1 MRKNHY
7 LNSNALWIAVV
18 FYLSTAT
25 LISTQAQN
33 LFFENFNASTPGQTF
48 PTGWTKV
55 RQGAANTDWVIQS
68 PGPAKFPTLTFQN
81 NNFAFCDADAG
92 GSGSTTNS
100 TLTSPVINS
109 ASANLLF
116 LEFSQVYRDYSATPT
131 DSGIVE
137 VFNGTNWVAIQKKD
151 VSTPANGITP
161 EKVTYNITALKN
173 ANMRVRFRYVGFWP
187 WFWGLDDVRIFQPPA
202 NDLGVSAIN
211 SPVGDCGLS
220 ATTTIKVR
228 ITNFGSVAQTSIPAS
243 YRIGTGAPVSQT
255 FTGNLAPGASQEFTF
270 STTANLGA
278 PGNYTLQSWTS
289 LGGDQVT
296 TNDSTKSF
304 VNKVNPIGLSIVNFQ
319 SFDGTNLTDN
329 YPGWREATGLP
340 PTGTTSNWRPST
352 TVQSTAFNTITG
364 TVNLFTTGKREWII
378 SPNVPV
384 GPNTGLV
391 FKAAVTAW
399 QTALPSQMG
408 SDDSLKIMVSTNCG
422 ANWIVHSFIN
432 RASNLSNQLTQRVVP
447 LSVYNG
453 QEIRIGLMATE
464 GIVDDL
470 EDYDFHV
477 DDIEIRSLPDNDLA
491 VNGISSPI
499 SGCTG
504 STPVLTAQIANVG
517 ILPQSNFPV
526 CYQINSEAP
535 VCTTITSVLNSN
547 QTLSLSFPSASPT
560 LSSPG
565 NYTIRVYTNL
575 ANDAIRAS
583 DTIKNYQYQNIPLIN
598 SFPYFQSFEANNGG
612 WIPGGTLSSWELGTP
627 AKSVIAGAAHGTK
640 AYTTGGLGNAP
651 YNNNE
656 KSFVLSPCMDFTNL
670 PNPVFEMRAWWHSE
684 SDADGA
690 CLQASTNDGSTWTTV
705 GTFNAVTNWYNSTLL
720 TGLSG
725 FTPTIAN
732 PRNGWSGGVKLNNG
746 SNGWVLVRAPMAG
759 LGGQGSVRLR
769 IVFGADAAFNGD
781 GFAFDAI
788 RISQQPKTELAFV
801 SIERPL
807 AGGCGLNANAK
818 IVVRVQN
825 TGRDTINNV
834 QFGYRI
840 GGGSPVS
847 ANGTGLGILP
857 NQFHNFE
864 FPSPANLS
872 SGNQFS
878 LSAWAKA
885 QNDVVAQNDSG
896 KLTVTRNSFFT
907 DTLRFRNFNGI
918 NLPWIMPGWSMAT
931 GDPNPSGPS
940 ILFRAPLASQLPY
953 SGPNAV
959 RINMFN
965 NNRNEWIMSPGY
977 RISPNSFFSFEV
989 SATNSL
995 DTVNDP
1001 QGAMNGTDDKIRFL
1015 VSTNCGDTW
1024 TELVSYG
1031 NGDGLNKVFKR
1042 LQVNLSAYSGQEIRM
1057 ALKFTTGPV
1066 NNQQN
1071 DYDLFIRDGYIVNLS
1086 PNDVGVAQIL
1096 SPTISCGLSDNTPI
1110 RISVRNYGSN
1120 PVSNIPVFYQING
1133 GPKVFG
1139 LIPGPV
1145 GASQSVVY
1153 QFNQTAN
1160 LGLSQPYT
1168 IDAGTELVGDSTLGN
1183 NMKAQVLSKLV
1194 VPVPVQNLSA
1204 YNGSNLSDVLSGWS
1218 EARGSAVVSGPSSW
1232 TNGIMSGLNCWKVK
1246 LANAQ
1251 KQDWIVSPGV
1261 RLSNGNFLKFSI
1273 GQFSVGGN
1281 NSAQFDVDDSVSVMV
1296 STNCGTSW
1304 SRLQNFA
1311 KNTSPALINSLQ
1323 QISIPLNAYA
1333 NQEVRFAFRAVDGT
1347 RRDDTSEVYI
1357 TNFEINSTLTVD
1369 AGPTQVFFEPGL
1381 ATNVFVQDS
1390 LYKVFVRINNF
1401 ATQPCTG
1408 VSAGVRFAS
1417 GQVLSRVFQGALNS
1431 GQSDTLFMGY
1441 FQSSQL
1447 GENFLA
1453 KVYTAISGD
1462 QAIGN
1467 DTLLFNYKVLPI
1479 TNMGEKLSGQ
1489 ALRVFPNPANS
1500 KLFIQSST
1508 LPERFSMV
1516 IIDQMGRTLLDSQPK
1531 TKVEDHYEMDL
1542 KGLPAG
1548 FYQVFIRSE
1557 KCEILYSQNQ
1567 VIK

>member
-1 MRKNHY
+1 MTTIYSPFSAAR
-7 LNSNALWIAVV
+7 ALLFSFILLIASH
-18 FYLSTAT
+18 FSGFGQQYFT
-25 LISTQAQN
+25 
-33 LFFENFNASTPGQTF
+33 ENFNSTSPGSAF
-48 PTGWTKV
+48 PTGWQAV
-55 RQGAANTDWVIQS
+55 LNGAPNTEWKIAAS
-68 PGPAKFPTLTFQN
+68 PFAKFTLAMN
-81 NNFAFCDADAG
+81 GSNFAICDADAG

-100 TLTSPVINS
+100 TLTSPAFNS
-109 ASANLLF
+109 SAANLLF
-116 LEFSQVYRDYSATPT
+116 LELSQAYRDYSATPT
-131 DSGIVE
+131 DSAIIE
-137 VFNGTNWVAIQKKD
+137 VFNGTNWIVVQKKNT
-151 VSTPANGITP
+151 STAANGVTP
-161 EKVTYNITALKN
+161 EKVTFNISGLKN

-187 WFWGLDDVRIFQPPA
+187 WFWGLDDIRIFQPPA

-220 ATTTIKVR
+220 AATPIKIQ

-243 YRIGTGAPVSQT
+243 YRIGTGASVNQT

-270 STTANLGA
+270 SGTANLGA
-278 PGNYTLQSWTS
+278 PGNYTIQAWTR
-289 LGGDQVT
+289 LVDDQIAN
-296 TNDSTKSF
+296 NDSTKSI

-319 SFDGTNLTDN
+319 SFDGTNLSSN
-329 YPGWREATGLP
+329 FPGWREASGLP

-352 TVQSTAFNTITG
+352 TAQSAAFNTITG
-364 TVNLFTTGKREWII
+364 TVNLFTSGKREWII

-391 FKAAVTAW
+391 FKTAVTAW
-399 QTALPSQMG
+399 QTNLPSQMG

-422 ANWIVHSFIN
+422 ASWIVHSFIN
-432 RASNLSNQLTQRVVP
+432 RAANLSNQLTQRVVP

-491 VNGISSPI
+491 VSGISSPI

-560 LSSPG
+560 LSIPG
-565 NYTIRVYTNL
+565 NYTLRVYTNL

-583 DTIKNYQYQNIPLIN
+583 DTLKNYQYQNIPLIN

-612 WIPGGTLSSWELGTP
+612 WIPGGNLTSWELGTP
-627 AKSVIAGAAHGTK
+627 AKSVISGAAHGTK

-690 CLQASTNDGSTWTTV
+690 CLQASTNEGSTWTTV
-705 GTFNAVTNWYNSTLL
+705 GGLNAVTNWYNSTTLP
-720 TGLSG
+720 GLSG
-725 FTPTIAN
+725 FTPTVAN
-732 PRNGWSGGVKLNNG
+732 PRNGWSGGVKYNNG
-746 SNGWVLVRAPMAG
+746 SNGWVLVRTPLTG

-769 IVFGADAAFNGD
+769 IVFGADATFNGD

-807 AGGCGLNANAK
+807 SGGCGLNANAK

-825 TGRDTINNV
+825 TGRDTISNI

-840 GGGSPVS
+840 GSGTPVS
-847 ANGTGLGILP
+847 GNGIGLSIFP
-857 NQFHNFE
+857 NQFYNFE
-864 FPSPANLS
+864 FPSTANLS

-878 LSAWAKA
+878 IFAWAKA

-896 KLTVTRNSFFT
+896 KLTVKRNSFFT
-907 DTLRFRNFNGI
+907 DTLRFRNFNGV
-918 NLPWIMPGWSMAT
+918 NLPFIMPGWSMAT
-931 GDPNPSGPS
+931 GDPNPTGPS

-977 RISPNSFFSFEV
+977 RISSNSFFSFEV

-1015 VSTNCGDTW
+1015 VSTNCGDSW

-1031 NGDGLNKVFKR
+1031 NGDGLTKVFKR
-1042 LQVNLSAYSGQEIRM
+1042 FQVNLSAYSGQEIRM

-1086 PNDVGVAQIL
+1086 PNDVGVSQIL
-1096 SPTISCGLSDNTPI
+1096 SPTISCGLGDNTPI
-1110 RISVRNYGSN
+1110 RITVRNFGSN
-1120 PVSNIPVFYQING
+1120 PVSNIPVFYQINS

-1145 GASQSVVY
+1145 PASQSVVF

-1168 IDAGTELVGDSTLGN
+1168 IEAGTELVGDSTLGN
-1183 NMKAQVLSKLV
+1183 DMKAQVLSKLV

-1204 YNGSNLSDVLSGWS
+1204 YNGSNLTEVLSGWN
-1218 EARGSAVVSGPSSW
+1218 EAKGPTAVAGTSSW

-1296 STNCGTSW
+1296 STNCGTNW
-1304 SRLQNFA
+1304 RRLQNFA

-1357 TNFEINSTLTVD
+1357 TNFEINSTLSID
-1369 AGPTQVFFEPGL
+1369 AGPTQVFFDP
-1381 ATNVFVQDS
+1381 AITSSVFVEDS
-1390 LYKVFVRINNF
+1390 LYKVVIRINNF
-1401 ATQPCTG
+1401 ATQPCSNI
-1408 VSAGVRFAS
+1408 SAGVRFAN
-1417 GQVLSRVFQGALNS
+1417 GLVLSRVFQGTINS

-1441 FQSSQL
+1441 FQPANPANNQI
-1447 GENFLA
+1447 A
-1453 KVYTAISGD
+1453 RVYSTLSGD
-1462 QAIGN
+1462 QGIEN
-1467 DTLLFNYKVLPI
+1467 DTLLFNYSVLPI
-1479 TNMGEKLSGQ
+1479 TSNENFIPTT
-1489 ALRVFPNPANS
+1489 RVMIFPNPADS
-1500 KLFIQSST
+1500 RLFIRSSS
-1508 LPERFSMV
+1508 LPENARLV
-1516 IIDQMGRTLLDSQPK
+1516 LIDNMGRTIFDELLRK
-1531 TKVEDHYEMDL
+1531 TESNQIEL
-1542 KGLPAG
+1542 TLPNIPAG
-1548 FYQVFIRSE
+1548 IYQIFLRNQSG
-1557 KCEILYSQNQ
+1557 EIFFSQKQ
-1567 VIK
+1567 AFR